1 MKHICLQ
8 ENDYDCGL
16 ACIKMML
23 SHYHKNKHFL
33 DLDKEIVNR
42 KYSMYDLKKYAAS
55 YNLILDGVNFEEKDK
70 VYQYQNSI
78 VLINYGDI
86 NHFVI
91 FEKKK
96 RGYIYLIDPNIGKIK
111 LKEDEFLTYFT
122 GFSLIKREIK
132 EFKLERKK
140 IDITQFNYILIYI
153 TFLILDFGLLYLIS
167 YLGNDQKYLFHQF
180 LIIISLVL
188 LLLSKIKTIN
198 NHMNYL
204 DTNICKILNN
214 SKLNTKEK
222 KGLLSLKLY
231 TLKSIYGLVNSV
243 FIISFVSFILILNGW
258 YNALLILALFILS
271 YLHSSFSLIKDN
283 SLNFKLNLLEY
294 KFFKN
299 SDAKSYEELMKESKK
314 IQKSRTSVTV
324 IYQLIVILSVTI
336 LNNITQI
343 NSFQFMVFN
352 VIYYFVLLSR
362 INYIFKENKQNF
374 LEYRKYY
381 TTYNYL
387 VKLSNNTFES
397 E

>member
-271 YLHSSFSLIKDN
+271 YLHSSISLIKDN
-283 SLNFKLNLLEY
+283 SLNF
-294 KFFKN
+294 
-299 SDAKSYEELMKESKK
+299 
-314 IQKSRTSVTV
+314 
-324 IYQLIVILSVTI
+324 
-336 LNNITQI
+336 
-343 NSFQFMVFN
+343 
-352 VIYYFVLLSR
+352 
-362 INYIFKENKQNF
+362 
-374 LEYRKYY
+374 
-381 TTYNYL
+381 
-387 VKLSNNTFES
+387 
-397 E
+397 

>member
-387 VKLSNNTFES
+387 VKL
-397 E
+397 

>member
-299 SDAKSYEELMKESKK
+299 SDAKSYGELMKESKK